1 MTKENEA
8 LIKDNKIMTHGK
20 RTKDSEALQKDK
32 IYWGVVKGQK
42 ITKRYYRIKHNEAL
56 FKDKR

>member
-42 ITKRYYRIKHNEAL
+42 ITRRY
-56 FKDKR
+56 